1 MGGRVDFYQLAG
13 DPPASTLGRIAAKLL
28 ADGGRLLVVGE
39 DEHDLAA
46 IDRQLWDE
54 PGFLAHGREGGAD
67 DQHQP
72 ILISTRTVAA
82 NRARN
87 IAIVDGNWRPAAP
100 SFERTFFLFDEA
112 GVQAARE
119 AWKSLAEAE
128 GVERHYW
135 AREDG
140 RWVQKA

>member
-1 MGGRVDFYQLAG
+1 MRVDFYQLAG
-13 DPPASTLGRIAAKLL
+13 DPPASILARIAQKLL
-28 ADGGRLLVVGE
+28 AAGGRLLIVGE
-39 DEHDLAA
+39 DEKVLSA

-72 ILISTRTVAA
+72 ILISTRDVAA

-87 IAIVDGNWRPAAP
+87 IAIVDGKWRPTAL
-100 SFERTFFLFDEA
+100 SFERAFFLFDED
-112 GVQAARE
+112 GIEAART
-119 AWKSLAEAE
+119 AWKSLQGSED
-128 GVERHYW
+128 VERHYW

-140 RWVQKA
+140 RWTQKA

>member
-1 MGGRVDFYQLAG
+1 MRVDFYQLAG
-13 DPPASTLGRIAAKLL
+13 DPPASILAKIAAKLL
-28 ADGGRLLVVGE
+28 ESGGRLLVVGE
-39 DEHDLAA
+39 DEKLLAA

-72 ILISTRTVAA
+72 ILLSTRDVAA

-87 IAIVDGNWRPAAP
+87 VAIIDGRWRPTAL
-100 SFERTFFLFDEA
+100 SFERAFFLFDEA
-112 GVQAARE
+112 HLDGARE
-119 AWKSLAEAE
+119 AWKTLGGAD

-140 RWVQKA
+140 RWIQKA

>member
-1 MGGRVDFYQLAG
+1 MRVDFYQLAG
-13 DPPASTLGRIAAKLL
+13 DPPASILAKIAAKLL
-28 ADGGRLLVVGE
+28 ESGGRLLVVGE
-39 DEHDLAA
+39 DEKLLAT

-72 ILISTRTVAA
+72 ILLSTRDVAA

-87 IAIVDGNWRPAAP
+87 VAIIDGRWRPTAL
-100 SFERTFFLFDEA
+100 SFERAFFLFDEA
-112 GVQAARE
+112 HLDGARE
-119 AWKSLAEAE
+119 AWKTLGGAD

-140 RWVQKA
+140 RWIQKA

>member
-1 MGGRVDFYQLAG
+1 MRVDFYQLAG
-13 DPPASTLGRIAAKLL
+13 DPPASILAKIAAKLL
-28 ADGGRLLVVGE
+28 ESGGRLLVVGE
-39 DEHDLAA
+39 DEKLLAV

-72 ILISTRTVAA
+72 ILLSTRDVAA

-87 IAIVDGNWRPAAP
+87 VAIIDGRWRPTAL
-100 SFERTFFLFDEA
+100 SFERAFFLFDEA
-112 GVQAARE
+112 HLDGARE
-119 AWKSLAEAE
+119 AWKTLGGAD

-140 RWVQKA
+140 RWIQKA